1 MTPIIGVCVKWI
13 GSQPTS
19 GHEADARFAQF
30 SASDQAALEVALQ
43 RAEQQSARV
52 RVVSVAPIAARSH
65 LVALC
70 ASGAHE
76 LVHIAAEGQ
85 SSSAHVA
92 HELAQ
97 HLRDCASVWCG
108 DYSLDRG
115 SGSVPAFLASTLGA
129 QQALGIVGISAN
141 NNNNS
146 LDLLRRLDA
155 GRREIVRVMEPFIIS
170 VEGSMATLRRASL
183 ASTLRPTA
191 NIIDASLTE
200 PSALSRG
207 DFSPFRP
214 RPRTVKAPAG
224 ETALD
229 RIKSATSASSPQKH
243 SEIVT
248 LAPED
253 AAQYI
258 VERLTEWGYLS

>member
-1 MTPIIGVCVKWI
+1 MKWI

-43 RAEQQSARV
+43 RAEQRQARV
-52 RVVSVAPIAARSH
+52 RVVSVAPAAARSH

-76 LVHIAAEGQ
+76 LVHIATEGQ
-85 SSSAHVA
+85 SSSAHIA
-92 HELAQ
+92 SELAQ
-97 HLRDCASVWCG
+97 HLRDCASIWCG

-115 SGSVPAFLASTLGA
+115 SGSVPAFLASILGA
-129 QQALGIVGISAN
+129 QQALGIVGISAASN
-141 NNNNS
+141 NSS

-155 GRREIVRVMEPFIIS
+155 GRREIVRVVEPFIVS

-183 ASTLRPTA
+183 AATLRPSATVVE
-191 NIIDASLTE
+191 ASLTS
-200 PSALSRG
+200 PSALSLG

-229 RIKSATSASSPQKH
+229 RIKAATSANSPQKH

-248 LAPED
+248 LTPDD
-253 AAQYI
+253 AAQHI

>member
-1 MTPIIGVCVKWI
+1 MTTIIGVCVKWI
-13 GSQPTS
+13 GSQPSS

-30 SASDQAALEVALQ
+30 SASDQAALETALQ
-43 RAEQQSARV
+43 RAEQLSARV
-52 RVVSVAPIAARSH
+52 RVVSVAPAAARTH

-70 ASGAHE
+70 ATGAHE
-76 LVHIAAEGQ
+76 LVHIAADGQ
-85 SSSAHVA
+85 SSSAHIA

-97 HLRDCASVWCG
+97 HLQDCASVWCG

-115 SGSVPAFLASTLGA
+115 SGSVPAFIASTLGA
-129 QQALGIVGISAN
+129 QQALGIVGITPSTS
-141 NNNNS
+141 NNS

-155 GRREIVRVMEPFIIS
+155 GRREIVRVLEPFVVS
-170 VEGSMATLRRASL
+170 VEGSLATLRRASL

-191 NIIDASLTE
+191 TVIDASLVSQSS
-200 PSALSRG
+200 PSFG
-207 DFSPFRP
+207 EFSPFRP
-214 RPRTVKAPAG
+214 RPRTIAAPVG

-229 RIKSATSASSPQKH
+229 RIKSATSANSPQKH

-248 LAPED
+248 LAPEA
-253 AAQYI
+253 AAQFI

>member
-43 RAEQQSARV
+43 RAEQLQARV
-52 RVVSVAPIAARSH
+52 RVVSVAP
-65 LVALC
+65 
-70 ASGAHE
+70 SGAHE

-85 SSSAHVA
+85 SSSAHIA

-129 QQALGIVGISAN
+129 QQALGIVGISASN
-141 NNNNS
+141 NSS

-155 GRREIVRVMEPFIIS
+155 GRREIVRVVEPFIVS

-183 ASTLRPTA
+183 AATLRPSATVVE
-191 NIIDASLTE
+191 ASLAS
-200 PSALSRG
+200 PSALSLG

-229 RIKSATSASSPQKH
+229 RIKAATSANSPQKH

-248 LAPED
+248 LTPDD
-253 AAQYI
+253 AAQHI

>member
-1 MTPIIGVCVKWI
+1 MTPVIGVCVKWI

-43 RAEQQSARV
+43 RAEQLQARV
-52 RVVSVAPIAARSH
+52 RVVSVAPAAARSH

-85 SSSAHVA
+85 SSSAHIA

-115 SGSVPAFLASTLGA
+115 SGSVPAFLASTLGV
-129 QQALGIVGISAN
+129 QQALGIVGISAT
-141 NNNNS
+141 NNNS

-155 GRREIVRVMEPFIIS
+155 GRREIVRVVEPFIVS

-183 ASTLRPTA
+183 AATLRPSATVVE
-191 NIIDASLTE
+191 ASLAS
-200 PSALSRG
+200 PSALSLG

-229 RIKSATSASSPQKH
+229 RIKAATSANSPQKH

-248 LAPED
+248 LTPDD
-253 AAQYI
+253 AAQHI

>member
-43 RAEQQSARV
+43 RAEQLQARV
-52 RVVSVAPIAARSH
+52 RVVSVAPAAARSH

-85 SSSAHVA
+85 SSSAHIA

-97 HLRDCASVWCG
+97 HLRGCTSVWCG

-129 QQALGIVGISAN
+129 QQALGLLVFQPATTVHSTFFDD
-141 NNNNS
+141 S
-146 LDLLRRLDA
+146 MLDVEKSCVWWNHLLFLSKVQWQRC
-155 GRREIVRVMEPFIIS
+155 VEP
-170 VEGSMATLRRASL
+170 
-183 ASTLRPTA
+183 
-191 NIIDASLTE
+191 
-200 PSALSRG
+200 AL
-207 DFSPFRP
+207 
-214 RPRTVKAPAG
+214 
-224 ETALD
+224 
-229 RIKSATSASSPQKH
+229 PQLCA
-243 SEIVT
+243 
-248 LAPED
+248 LAPRSWKPHSLLLVRSRS
-253 AAQYI
+253 AISHPFVRAH
-258 VERLTEWGYLS
+258 VR

>member
-1 MTPIIGVCVKWI
+1 MVSVIGVCVKWI
-13 GSQPTS
+13 GSQPNS

-43 RAEQQSARV
+43 RAEQLQARV
-52 RVVSVAPIAARSH
+52 RVVSVAPAAARTH
-65 LVALC
+65 LVSLC
-70 ASGAHE
+70 ATGVHE

-85 SSSAHVA
+85 STSSHVA

-97 HLRDCASVWCG
+97 HLHDCASIWCG

-115 SGSVPAFLASTLGA
+115 SGSIPAFLASTLGA
-129 QQALGIVGISAN
+129 QQALGIVGISATN
-141 NNNNS
+141 SDS

-155 GRREIVRVMEPFIIS
+155 GRREIVRVKEPFVVS
-170 VEGSMATLRRASL
+170 VEGSLATLRRASL

-191 NIIDASLTE
+191 TLIDASVVSHSA
-200 PSALSRG
+200 PSLG
-207 DFSPFRP
+207 EFSPFRP
-214 RPRTVKAPAG
+214 RPRTIAAPVG

-229 RIKSATSASSPQKH
+229 RIKSATSANSPQKH

-248 LAPED
+248 LAPEV
-253 AAQYI
+253 AAQFI

>member
-43 RAEQQSARV
+43 RAEQLQARV
-52 RVVSVAPIAARSH
+52 RVVSAAPAAARSH

-76 LVHIAAEGQ
+76 LVHIATEGQ
-85 SSSAHVA
+85 SSSAHIA
-92 HELAQ
+92 SELAQ
-97 HLRDCASVWCG
+97 HLR

-115 SGSVPAFLASTLGA
+115 SGSVPAFLASILDA
-129 QQALGIVGISAN
+129 QQALGIVGISAA
-141 NNNNS
+141 NNNS

-155 GRREIVRVMEPFIIS
+155 GRREIVRVVEPFIVS

-183 ASTLRPTA
+183 AATLRPSA
-191 NIIDASLTE
+191 AVVEASLAS
-200 PSALSRG
+200 PSALSLG

-229 RIKSATSASSPQKH
+229 RIKAATSANSPQKH

-248 LAPED
+248 LTPDD
-253 AAQYI
+253 AAQHI

>member
-13 GSQPTS
+13 GSQPSS

-43 RAEQQSARV
+43 RAEQLSAHV
-52 RVVSVAPIAARSH
+52 RVVSIAPVAARTH

-76 LVHIAAEGQ
+76 LIHIAAEGQ
-85 SSSAHVA
+85 SNSAHIA

-129 QQALGIVGISAN
+129 QQALGIVGMTPSTSAH
-141 NNNNS
+141 S

-155 GRREIVRVMEPFIIS
+155 GRREIVRVVEPFVVS

-183 ASTLRPTA
+183 AATLRPSTTVVE
-191 NIIDASLTE
+191 ASLAT
-200 PSALSRG
+200 PSALSLG

-229 RIKSATSASSPQKH
+229 RIKSATSANSPQKH

-253 AAQYI
+253 AAQHI

>member
-13 GSQPTS
+13 GSQPSS

-43 RAEQQSARV
+43 RAKQLSAHV
-52 RVVSVAPIAARSH
+52 RVVSIAPVAARTH

-76 LVHIAAEGQ
+76 LIHIAAEGQ

-97 HLRDCASVWCG
+97 HLQDCASVWCG

-129 QQALGIVGISAN
+129 QQALGIVGMTPSTSAH
-141 NNNNS
+141 S

-155 GRREIVRVMEPFIIS
+155 GRREIVRVVEPFIAS
-170 VEGSMATLRRASL
+170 VEGSLATLRRASL
-183 ASTLRPTA
+183 ASTLRPTV
-191 NIIDASLTE
+191 NIINASLVSH
-200 PSALSRG
+200 SALSLG

-229 RIKSATSASSPQKH
+229 RIKAATSANSPQKH
-243 SEIVT
+243 SEIVA
-248 LAPED
+248 LAPEA
-253 AAQYI
+253 AAQRI
-258 VERLTEWGYLS
+258 VEQLTEWGYLS

>member
-1 MTPIIGVCVKWI
+1 MTTIIGVCVKWI
-13 GSQPTS
+13 GSQPSS

-30 SASDQAALEVALQ
+30 SASDQAALETALQ
-43 RAEQQSARV
+43 RAEQLSARV
-52 RVVSVAPIAARSH
+52 RVVSVAPAAARTH

-70 ASGAHE
+70 ATGVHE

-85 SSSAHVA
+85 SSSAHIA

-97 HLRDCASVWCG
+97 HLQDCASVWCG

-115 SGSVPAFLASTLGA
+115 SGSVPAFIASTLGA
-129 QQALGIVGISAN
+129 QQALGIVGITPSTS
-141 NNNNS
+141 NNS
-146 LDLLRRLDA
+146 LELLRRLDA
-155 GRREIVRVMEPFIIS
+155 GRREIVRVLEPFVVS
-170 VEGSMATLRRASL
+170 VEGSLATLRRASL

-191 NIIDASLTE
+191 TVIDASLVSQSS
-200 PSALSRG
+200 PSFG
-207 DFSPFRP
+207 EFSPFRP
-214 RPRTVKAPAG
+214 RPRTIAAPVG

-229 RIKSATSASSPQKH
+229 RIKSATSANSPQKH

-248 LAPED
+248 LAPEA
-253 AAQYI
+253 AAQCI

>member
-1 MTPIIGVCVKWI
+1 MTTIIGVCVKWI
-13 GSQPTS
+13 GSQPSS

-30 SASDQAALEVALQ
+30 SASDQAALETALQ
-43 RAEQQSARV
+43 RAEQLSARV
-52 RVVSVAPIAARSH
+52 RVVSVAPAAARTH

-70 ASGAHE
+70 ATGVHE

-85 SSSAHVA
+85 SSSAHIA

-97 HLRDCASVWCG
+97 HLQDCASVWCG

-115 SGSVPAFLASTLGA
+115 SGSVPAFIASTLGA
-129 QQALGIVGISAN
+129 QQALGIVGITPSTS
-141 NNNNS
+141 NNS
-146 LDLLRRLDA
+146 LELLRRLDA
-155 GRREIVRVMEPFIIS
+155 GRREIVRVLEPFVVS
-170 VEGSMATLRRASL
+170 VEGSLATLRRASL

-191 NIIDASLTE
+191 TVIDASLVSQSS
-200 PSALSRG
+200 PSFG
-207 DFSPFRP
+207 EFSPFRP
-214 RPRTVKAPAG
+214 RPRTIAAPVG

-229 RIKSATSASSPQKH
+229 RIKSATSANSPQKH

-248 LAPED
+248 LAPEA
-253 AAQYI
+253 AAQFI

>member
-92 HELAQ
+92 YELAQ

-129 QQALGIVGISAN
+129 QQALGIVGISAT
-141 NNNNS
+141 NNNS

-191 NIIDASLTE
+191 NIIEASLAE
-200 PSALSRG
+200 PSTLSLG

-229 RIKSATSASSPQKH
+229 RIKAATSANSPQKH

>member
-1 MTPIIGVCVKWI
+1 M
-13 GSQPTS
+13 
-19 GHEADARFAQF
+19 
-30 SASDQAALEVALQ
+30 
-43 RAEQQSARV
+43 
-52 RVVSVAPIAARSH
+52 
-65 LVALC
+65 ALC

-97 HLRDCASVWCG
+97 HLHDCASVWCG

-129 QQALGIVGISAN
+129 QQALGIVGITSSEVSN
-141 NNNNS
+141 T

-155 GRREIVRVMEPFIIS
+155 GRREIVRVEEPFVVS
-170 VEGSMATLRRASL
+170 VEGSLATLRRASL

-191 NIIDASLTE
+191 TLVDASLVSHSA
-200 PSALSRG
+200 PSFG
-207 DFSPFRP
+207 EFSPFRP
-214 RPRTVKAPAG
+214 RPRTIAAPVG

-229 RIKSATSASSPQKH
+229 RIKSATSANSPQKH

-248 LAPED
+248 LVPEA
-253 AAQYI
+253 AAQFI